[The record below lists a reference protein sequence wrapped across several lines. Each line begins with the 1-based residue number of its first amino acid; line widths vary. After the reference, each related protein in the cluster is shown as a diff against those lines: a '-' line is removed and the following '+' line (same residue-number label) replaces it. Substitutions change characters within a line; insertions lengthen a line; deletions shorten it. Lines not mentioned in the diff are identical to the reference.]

1 MTTHLATTAQDGNPQ
16 ALSRD
21 TDLQTAKLLLDRL
34 GVTAEEITAAEQMAR
49 STVPTFSEY
58 IPIVAAATSPKS
70 AATWSIYWRV
80 LGKKWPD
87 RPIDEP
93 TTSELKALAN
103 EVQARAAMRPGA
115 RGGQAA
121 KATFTDATRTLY
133 RYAVDD
139 RLVRASQ
146 NPAMG
151 LRKPRQRK
159 NLRRALTARQLMEI
173 NEVAATTGTDPA
185 LDTLLIRLHTE
196 TACRRGGALAIRP
209 CDVNTELCLLKLR
222 EKGGTTR
229 DQPISP
235 TLAWGLLEHA
245 EERSRHLTEYDQLL
259 RHRNGNPVRSTRYES
274 FWRRLSNH
282 LPWIRE
288 LGITSH
294 WIRYTTLTWVER
306 NYGYA
311 VAATY
316 AGHTAGYQTG
326 STLTYVAAPLE
337 ELAAALAALTAEP
350 HPLAA

>member
-1 MTTHLATTAQDGNPQ
+1 MTAYLGAAPLEVGRATPR
-16 ALSRD
+16 RD
-21 TDLQTAKLLLDRL
+21 ADLETAKLLLDRL
-34 GVTAEEITAAEQMAR
+34 GVTAEDILADDRMAKTA
-49 STVPTFSEY
+49 VPTFAEY
-58 IPIVAAATSPKS
+58 IPSITAATSPKS
-70 AATWSIYWRV
+70 AATWSVYWRV
-80 LGKKWPD
+80 LNEKWPD
-87 RPIDEP
+87 RAIDEP

-103 EVQARAAMRPGA
+103 EVQARAARRPGA
-115 RGGQAA
+115 RGGLAA
-121 KATFTDATRTLY
+121 KATFTDAVRALY
-133 RYAVDD
+133 RSAVDD
-139 RLVRASQ
+139 QLIRAPR
-146 NPAMG
+146 NPALG

-159 NLRRALTARQLMEI
+159 NLRRALTARQLIEI

-185 LDTLLIRLHTE
+185 LDTLLLRLHTE

-229 DQPISP
+229 DQPISR
-235 TLAWGLLEHA
+235 TLALGLLEHA
-245 EERSRHLTEYDQLL
+245 EERSSHLTEYDQLL
-259 RHRNGNPVRSTRYES
+259 RHRNGNPICHTRYET
-274 FWRRLSNH
+274 FWKRLSNH

-288 LGITSH
+288 MGITAH

-316 AGHTAGYQTG
+316 AGHAAGYQTG

-337 ELAAALAALTAEP
+337 ELAAALSALTAEP

>member
-1 MTTHLATTAQDGNPQ
+1 MTTHLAAAPVDTECATP
-16 ALSRD
+16 SRD
-21 TDLQTAKLLLDRL
+21 VDLQTAQLILDRL
-34 GVTAEEITAAEQMAR
+34 GVTAEDLLAAER
-49 STVPTFSEY
+49 LPETDVPTFSQY

-70 AATWSIYWRV
+70 AATWSVYWRI
-80 LGKKWPD
+80 LGEKWPD
-87 RPIDEP
+87 RAINEP

-103 EVQARAAMRPGA
+103 EVQTRAAKRPGA

-133 RYAVDD
+133 RCAVQDQ
-139 RLVRASQ
+139 LVRASQ
-146 NPAMG
+146 NPATG
-151 LRKPRQRK
+151 LRKGRQRK
-159 NLRRALTARQLMEI
+159 NLRRALSVRQLIQI

-185 LDTLLIRLHTE
+185 LDTLILRLHTE

-235 TLAWGLLEHA
+235 TLAWGLIAHA
-245 EERSRHLTEYDQLL
+245 EERSQHLTEYEQLL
-259 RHRNGNPVRSTRYES
+259 RHHNGNPISHTRYET
-274 FWRRLSNH
+274 FWRRLSHH

-288 LGITSH
+288 LGITAH

-316 AGHTAGYQTG
+316 AGHAAGYQTG

-337 ELAAALAALTAEP
+337 ELAAALAALTGEA
-350 HPLAA
+350 HPLAK

>member
-1 MTTHLATTAQDGNPQ
+1 MTTHLAPAHPETGRA

-34 GVTAEEITAAEQMAR
+34 GVTAEDIIAAEQMAD
-49 STVPTFSEY
+49 TAVPTFSEY
-58 IPIVAAATSPKS
+58 IPIVAAATSRKS
-70 AATWSIYWRV
+70 AETWSVYWRV
-80 LGKKWPD
+80 LSEKWPD
-87 RPIDEP
+87 RAINEP
-93 TTSELKALAN
+93 TTSELRALAN
-103 EVQARAAMRPGA
+103 EIQARAAKRPGA

-121 KATFTDATRTLY
+121 KAAFTDATRTLY
-133 RYAVDD
+133 RSAVDD
-139 RLVRASQ
+139 QIVRASR
-146 NPAMG
+146 NPATG

-159 NLRRALTARQLMEI
+159 NLRRALTTRQLIEI

-185 LDTLLIRLHTE
+185 LDTLLLRLHTE

-235 TLAWGLLEHA
+235 TLASGLLEHA
-245 EERSRHLTEYDQLL
+245 EERSQHLTEHDQLL
-259 RHRNGNPVRSTRYES
+259 RHRNGKPIRHTRYET

-288 LGITSH
+288 MGITAH

-316 AGHTAGYQTG
+316 AGHAAGYQTG
-326 STLTYVAAPLE
+326 STLTYVSAPIE

>member
-1 MTTHLATTAQDGNPQ
+1 MTTHFTAAPLGIDRATPR
-16 ALSRD
+16 RD
-21 TDLQTAKLLLDRL
+21 TDLETAKLLLDRL
-34 GVTAEEITAAEQMAR
+34 GVTAQDILAAERMAE
-49 STVPTFSEY
+49 TAVPTFAEY

-70 AATWSIYWRV
+70 AATWSVYWRV
-80 LGKKWPD
+80 LSEKWPN
-87 RPIDEP
+87 RGINEP

-103 EVQARAAMRPGA
+103 EVQTRAAKRPGA

-121 KATFTDATRTLY
+121 KAAFTDATKTLY
-133 RYAVDD
+133 RSAVQDQ
-139 RLVRASQ
+139 LVRPSR
-146 NPAMG
+146 NPAAG

-159 NLRRALTARQLMEI
+159 NLRRALTTRQLIEI
-173 NEVAATTGTDPA
+173 NNVAATTGTDPA
-185 LDTLLIRLHTE
+185 LDTLLLRLHTE

-209 CDVNTELCLLKLR
+209 CDVNMELCLLKLR

-229 DQPISP
+229 DQPISR
-235 TLAWGLLEHA
+235 TLALGLLEHA
-245 EERSRHLTEYDQLL
+245 EERSHHLTEYDQLL
-259 RHRNGNPVRSTRYES
+259 RHRNGSPIRSTRYET

-288 LGITSH
+288 MGITAH

-316 AGHTAGYQTG
+316 AGHSAGYQTG

-337 ELAAALAALTAEP
+337 ELAAALSALTAEP